1 MAKVNVPITM
11 KIDNSPS
18 TRRRKIAAT
27 GGYSMESMTKS
38 GDSAAEMS
46 SSNYATSRYVKVP
59 ITKNAQFAGSA
70 ANAVWAQPMFFSPLH
85 TPQNWQ
91 IASKRREI
99 YQWSRFYYMNEP
111 KVAAGVDFYANFSM
125 NGFKLECK
133 KKKILK
139 YFERVVDRLDL
150 AERLNEISH
159 EYFLLGDVFPFLEIE
174 EHNSD
179 SLMNSF
185 ISSNEVIKLSEES

>member
-1 MAKVNVPITM
+1 MAKVNVDIPIKM

-27 GGYSMESMTKS
+27 GGYSMDPVTKTGDIGAEKNSM
-38 GDSAAEMS
+38 
-46 SSNYATSRYVKVP
+46 NYAVSKHVKVP

-70 ANAVWAQPMFFSPLH
+70 ANAVWEQPMFFSPLH

-125 NGFKLECK
+125 NGFKLECR

-139 YFERVVDRLDL
+139 YLERVV
-150 AERLNEISH
+150 E
-159 EYFLLGDVFPFLEIE
+159 
-174 EHNSD
+174 
-179 SLMNSF
+179 
-185 ISSNEVIKLSEES
+185 K